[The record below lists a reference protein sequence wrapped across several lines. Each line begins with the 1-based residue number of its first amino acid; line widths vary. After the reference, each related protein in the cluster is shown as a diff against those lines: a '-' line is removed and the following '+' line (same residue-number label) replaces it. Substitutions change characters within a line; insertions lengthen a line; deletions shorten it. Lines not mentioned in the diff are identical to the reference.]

1 MSIMPLVRGAA
12 FRFMLR
18 PAAVMTS
25 VGSVGSYGS
34 EMHDLRGKLPIH
46 STKVYPTRDI
56 SEVKGIVFHHTAT
69 RSQTLKSISDFHV
82 NGRGWPAIAYHIAI
96 GYDGKVYLLHD
107 LTTAS
112 YHTAGR
118 NRGNI
123 GIALVGNYQDREMT
137 PEMKASV
144 LMVLEW
150 IESDIN
156 IQHIWLHR
164 DAGKTECPGRYA
176 IEYLEPLQF
185 GPKP

>member
-69 RSQTLKSISDFHV
+69 RAQTLKNISDFHV

-96 GYDGKVYLLHD
+96 GSDGKVYLLHD

-112 YHTAGR
+112 YHTAGH
-118 NRGNI
+118 NRRNI
-123 GIALVGNYQDREMT
+123 GIVLVGNYQDREMT
-137 PEMKASV
+137 PEMKESV
-144 LMVLEW
+144 IKVLKWVRSEVY
-150 IESDIN
+150 IR
-156 IQHIWLHR
+156 HIWLHK
-164 DAGKTECPGRYA
+164 DAVATACPGTYA
-176 IEYLEPLQF
+176 IKYLEPLQF